1 MKVPGSNSILTSGQK
16 ERFYM
21 RCKYCGHNFEQP
33 DESGS
38 CPACKAVLRRGKVAV
53 RAPGSMIG
61 QYRVLRLAGV
71 GGMGEVY
78 LCDHPVLMT
87 RCAVKVLRSSENDP
101 VFVER
106 LLREARIAA
115 ALKTPDVVA
124 VLDAGIEETTGNPY
138 IVMEYVDG
146 ESLEEVL
153 ADGPLPESAVLGIAR
168 RVAAVLCAAEK
179 LGIVHRDIKPANIML
194 TSSGDI
200 KLADLGI
207 AKAGSVSSTDTIAG
221 SDILLGTPN
230 YASPEQLRSSHS
242 VDIRAD
248 IYSLGATMYN
258 MLTGVRPF
266 SADTVFNTIA
276 NVLEKTVE
284 PISSFKVDVSA
295 ATRNLVARMMAKE
308 PSYRPASAAELLK
321 LLKKVSGRRRILTLN
336 LLAEKWRIWGFHR
349 EFLKNRRRSSIAS
362 PMITPKIIIRDLLLC
377 LAVVVC
383 IAAAWFNFG
392 RSYSENLKKERLSRL
407 EKIRSEKVAE
417 LLASSNGAAISG
429 FLQSEEASNRSR
441 MEIFRTLINRKQ
453 DKNLLLELIKNDS
466 FSGRRGGDF
475 LGAACSLRN
484 CDPVIIEELIR
495 SGSELDRRDRYGRT
509 PLMRAM
515 LAGNLAAVHL
525 LLNYGADPNLID
537 RDGRNVCFYLP
548 EKTDSELLDLLSAMD
563 VPFNIRDHRGRTA
576 LMVFVDR
583 YDNPDAVELLLSR
596 RVRINARAHNGDTA
610 FEVAVRRRHIA
621 AAEKLF
627 LARARYDL
635 SVVNRISP
643 EYRLH
648 RWVRLGVDKVK
659 EENRK

>member
-1 MKVPGSNSILTSGQK
+1 
-16 ERFYM
+16 M
-21 RCKYCGHNFEQP
+21 RCKYCGHTFERP
-33 DESGS
+33 DDSGS
-38 CPACKAVLRRGKVAV
+38 CPACKAVLV
-53 RAPGSMIG
+53 RDRISVRTPGTMIG

-87 RCAVKVLRSSENDP
+87 RCAVKVLRSSEKDP

-115 ALKTPDVVA
+115 ALRMPDVVA
-124 VLDAGIEETTGNPY
+124 VLDAGIDEATQAPF

-221 SDILLGTPN
+221 RDILLGTPN

-248 IYSLGATMYN
+248 IYSLGATMYH

-266 SADTVFNTIA
+266 AADTVFNTIA
-276 NVLEKTVE
+276 GVLEKSVE
-284 PISSFKVDVSA
+284 PISSFKVEVSA
-295 ATRNLVARMMAKE
+295 PTRDLVARMMAKE
-308 PSYRPASAAELLK
+308 PGQRPESAAELLK
-321 LLKKVSGRRRILTLN
+321 QLKRISGRRRMMSRILP
-336 LLAEKWRIWGFHR
+336 AERWRIRSFHR
-349 EFLKNRRRSSIAS
+349 EFLRNRRRSEVAS
-362 PMITPKIIIRDLLLC
+362 ALITPKIIIRDLLLC
-377 LAVVVC
+377 LAVVIC

-392 RSYSENLKKERLSRL
+392 RSYSENLKNERLSRL
-407 EKIRSEKVAE
+407 EKLRSEKVSA
-417 LLASSNGAAISG
+417 LLASGDFEAISG
-429 FLQSEEASNRSR
+429 FLKSEEASSRSR
-441 MEIFRTLINRKQ
+441 MEIFRTLLNRKQ
-453 DKNLLLELIKNDS
+453 SRDLLMELIKSDS
-466 FSGRRGGDF
+466 FSGRTGEDF
-475 LGAACSLRN
+475 LGAACSNRK
-484 CDPVIIEELIR
+484 CDPAMIEELIR
-495 SGSELDRRDRYGRT
+495 SGSVLDRRDRYGRT

-515 LAGNLAAVHL
+515 LSGNTGAVYH

-537 RDGRNVCFYLP
+537 REGRNICFYLP
-548 EKTDSELLDLLSAMD
+548 EKTDAALIGQLANKD
-563 VPFNIRDHRGRTA
+563 VQFNIRDHRGRTA

-583 YDNPDAVELLLSR
+583 YDNPEAVRLLLAR
-596 RVRINARAHNGDTA
+596 QGRLNARAHNGETA
-610 FEVAVRRRHIA
+610 FEIAVRRRHIA
-621 AAEKLF
+621 SAEVLF
-627 LARARYDL
+627 LARARYDA
-635 SVVNRISP
+635 SVAKRISP

-648 RWVRLGVDKVK
+648 RWVRLGVDKVREQNSK
-659 EENRK
+659 